1 MTAAGPAV
9 KQRKATSRV
18 RRALRWAALAAL
30 ALALLAA
37 LAWLGRNRLAPP
49 LVRMLRAPLAERLG
63 FELQLG
69 ASSGDW
75 WTGIELRDVV
85 LVARDEHGA
94 LRRVEIER
102 VETRHDWRAL
112 LRGEL
117 EALEELR
124 AQGVRVEVD
133 LTRPTGSAR
142 SDSSAAVVLPP
153 RWPQLELL
161 DVALELRAT
170 PERSASVHSAAL
182 RLAPDGAFEAAAL
195 ELALVGAWPTAL
207 RNVTLAARGELRP
220 AELSLASLE
229 THGDLELT
237 NGAGRV
243 DLAALARGAVRAQLA
258 VDVAGGRVDAA
269 LEQSAGDGELRF
281 ALQEL
286 DCERVLATLGVQ
298 LPLQLQGRAT
308 LDGVLQFGADGNWLW
323 TRARLVEACVEG
335 RSIDALE
342 LEGAWTPHE
351 VWIDHASA
359 LASENHLRA
368 SGVRVPLGAG
378 DWRALVRA
386 ARGEFELEAHDLAQ
400 LLGLQ
405 AATPPKHVAELRG
418 RLDEAGLEFAAGSL
432 RTSRANFVLERGSLR
447 WGASAERWIE
457 DATIDLAM
465 RARVEEFEHLGA
477 LFASQGWRGR
487 AAGAVR
493 VVGARSDL
501 RGELDLLGEDVAFG
515 VYELG
520 DVSVGATLRGGRLE
534 IARLRALGG
543 LGELE
548 LRGSV
553 LVDERRFEE
562 LEARVVV
569 ADGVQLAATLGF
581 PQLREY
587 VTSGAATLSA
597 RLSGAFADP
606 DGRVE
611 LVASDVG
618 TPDGRVFER
627 AALTLAR
634 EREHWRV
641 EQLELRSGLDA
652 LRARGE
658 VNHRLGQS
666 AALAR
671 IETLELEHAELGLA
685 LLEPAS
691 VEWSGERVETSL
703 LSFAGSAGA
712 ARIQAHYAP
721 DDLRVAL
728 KADDLDPLTL
738 LGPLAPPQAEC
749 SALRGELELARDG
762 SGWSGSADLDADG
775 LRWNAAWPPLDLR
788 LRGRADEQRV
798 ELEQFALDGGPA
810 GRVELEA
817 SARRTG
823 AGAWT
828 ANNVTGRARG
838 SVAALDLARLPWS
851 DLGLDF
857 ALRGA
862 LDASFDAALEDGAP
876 AGRLSVAARELQIA
890 SQAPALQTA
899 GDALAA
905 FSLEL
910 EARLERELV
919 VERLELNAPGRVA
932 LSVHG
937 RLGEVA
943 PWLAA
948 GGANELP
955 GDAPLALRANWSAQ
969 DLRWLAELTPA
980 LRRVE
985 GALDGEL
992 VVGGSW
998 REPRADG
1005 EWSWQRG
1012 ALRLGVDA
1020 PPFER
1025 IEASGVVRG
1034 SRLEIGSLTGE
1045 LGGGPFEL
1053 RGALDVGGEGEL
1065 DLHLSGREL
1074 LVVRERDLRL
1084 RADAE
1089 LSLTGT
1095 FATPTLSGRVGTRD
1109 GRWRQRIEWLPSAP
1123 APVVARRGGELPF
1136 TIRGGALE
1144 RLRYDVAIESAGEFT
1159 IETNLGKINL
1169 RPALRLGGRAD
1180 APTLEGPIFFDPTRI
1195 SLPGS
1200 TLELRAGTLVFD
1212 TFAPTA
1218 PTLDVTATTRVLG
1231 YDVTARVSGRIDAL
1245 ERDLSSSPPLRSED
1259 LSVLLLTGRVPR
1271 DLVGN
1276 ETGVDAAQTVIL
1288 FLGQDLLS
1296 SWVGDDG
1303 PSLMERLEWRAG
1315 SDATRTGGATAQVSV
1330 RLTGSASGVGGAMY
1344 LRGERDVYDRI
1355 NYGVRWVV
1363 RLK

>member
-9 KQRKATSRV
+9 KERKATSRA
-18 RRALRWAALAAL
+18 RRALRWAVLATL

-37 LAWLGRNRLAPP
+37 LVWLGRNRLAPA

-75 WTGIELRDVV
+75 WSGIELRDVV

-94 LRRVEIER
+94 LRRVEIAQLA
-102 VETRHDWRAL
+102 TRHEWRGL
-112 LRGEL
+112 LRGEI
-117 EALEELR
+117 EALE
-124 AQGVRVEVD
+124 QVRVEGLRVAVD
-133 LTRPTGSAR
+133 LTRPAG
-142 SDSSAAVVLPP
+142 AASNAAGAPRALPQ

-161 DVALELRAT
+161 DAALELRAT
-170 PERSASVHSAAL
+170 PERSASVRSGVV
-182 RLAPDGAFEAAAL
+182 RLEPDGAFDAA
-195 ELALVGAWPTAL
+195 ELRIALVGEWPVAL
-207 RNVTLAARGELRP
+207 RDVTLAARGQLRP
-220 AELSLASLE
+220 AELSLSSFE
-229 THGDLELT
+229 TQGDLELT
-237 NGAGRV
+237 NGSGRI
-243 DLAALARGAVRAQLA
+243 DLEALARGAVQAQLA
-258 VDVAGGRVDAA
+258 VDVAGGRVEAT
-269 LEQSAGDGELRF
+269 LEQRAGAGELRF
-281 ALQEL
+281 ALADL
-286 DCERVLATLGVQ
+286 DCERVTATLGAQ
-298 LPLQLQGRAT
+298 LPLQLQGGAT

-323 TRARLVEACVEG
+323 ARARLVDACVEG

-342 LEGAWTPHE
+342 LEGAWTPRE

-359 LASENHLRA
+359 LVSDNRLRA

-378 DWRALVRA
+378 DWPALVRA
-386 ARGEFELEAHDLAQ
+386 ARGEFELEAHDLAS
-400 LLGLQ
+400 LLGLH
-405 AATPPKHVAELRG
+405 AAAPPRHVAELRG
-418 RLDEAGLEFAAGSL
+418 RLDEAGLAFAAGSL

-447 WGASAERWIE
+447 WGADDARWVE
-457 DATIDLAM
+457 DATVDLAL

-477 LFASQGWRGR
+477 LFAAQGWRGR

-493 VVGARSDL
+493 VVGGRADL

-515 VYELG
+515 AYELG
-520 DVSVGATLRGGRLE
+520 DVAVGATLRGGRLE
-534 IARLRALGG
+534 IERMRALGG

-548 LRGSV
+548 LSGSV
-553 LVDERRFEE
+553 LVDERRFED
-562 LEARVVV
+562 LDARVAL

-581 PQLREY
+581 PQLREF

-597 RLSGAFADP
+597 RLSGPFADP

-611 LVASDVG
+611 LTATDVR
-618 TPDGRVFER
+618 TADGRVFER
-627 AALTLAR
+627 AALSFER
-634 EREHWRV
+634 ERERWRV
-641 EQLELRSGLDA
+641 QQLELRSGLDA

-658 VNHRLGQS
+658 VFYRLGQS
-666 AALAR
+666 AAFVR
-671 IETLELEHAELGLA
+671 IEALELEHDQLALA

-691 VEWSGERVETSL
+691 VEWSGERIETSL
-703 LSFAGSAGA
+703 LTFAGSAGA

-721 DDLRVAL
+721 DDVRVSL

-738 LGPLAPPQAEC
+738 FGPLAPPQAEC

-762 SGWSGSADLDADG
+762 SGWSGSADLEADG
-775 LRWNAAWPPLDLR
+775 LRWSAAWPALDLR
-788 LRGRADEQRV
+788 LRGRADEERV
-798 ELEQFALDGGPA
+798 ELEQLALDGGAA

-823 AGAWT
+823 AGAWS
-828 ANNVTGRARG
+828 ANNVAGRARG
-838 SVAALDLARLPWS
+838 SVAALDLAPLPWS
-851 DLGLDF
+851 ELGLDF
-857 ALRGA
+857 ALLGT
-862 LDASFDAALEDGAP
+862 LDASFDVALEAGAP
-876 AGRLSVAARELQIA
+876 SGRVSATARELQFV
-890 SQAPALQTA
+890 SQAPALRTA
-899 GDALAA
+899 GEALAT
-905 FSLEL
+905 FSLDL
-910 EARLERELV
+910 EARLERELI
-919 VERLELNAPGRVA
+919 VERFELNAPGRVA

-937 RLGEVA
+937 RLGDVA
-943 PWLAA
+943 PWLAS

-985 GALDGEL
+985 GALNGEL

-1005 EWSWQRG
+1005 EWRWERG

-1034 SRLEIGSLTGE
+1034 SRLEIASLTGE

-1095 FATPTLSGRVGTRD
+1095 FATPELSGRVGTRD

-1144 RLRYDVAIESAGEFT
+1144 RLRYDVAIESAGEFL

-1355 NYGVRWVV
+1355 NYGLRWVV